1 MKRCA
6 PVPRDSCLAPHASR
20 VGRDYLGAVDAHLFP
35 RPIDSHAPTASA
47 RSMAATAG
55 PCVGCRLGLSAWV
68 ARVRKSFGG
77 VDGRE
82 CGDAGADEQ
91 PCAWWGLLS
100 WRSVRASRL
109 TVGTLRLTM
118 AAAHHASQAVLR
130 AAESAAAKA
139 ATSSAPTPAAAAAAA
154 GGGGGAS
161 TPPPSSPSPPPPP
174 PPSAALVREA
184 AAAGTAAAA
193 VDEVRS
199 GKALRL
205 AQLAHPYHFWK
216 WLEGA
221 LLPQVRL
228 LGSTRE
234 CSTLIANQRK
244 CSPAPQP
251 GADAASFQQDGMA
264 GLVLADVQVR
274 QQRAERRRHAL
285 PGAGSQDVLDRCLF
299 TKLGAGHVCLNV
311 PPDYN
316 TGLWETQAYGHDK
329 TLSELRWVIRG
340 EVCRRLR
347 RARGAWHVDACI
359 GHGACRMVAA
369 LVAALGLLSCLLLV
383 VCVVICVCGRARACG
398 G

>member
-1 MKRCA
+1 MRG
-6 PVPRDSCLAPHASR
+6 RMRSLAP
-20 VGRDYLGAVDAHLFP
+20 G
-35 RPIDSHAPTASA
+35 
-47 RSMAATAG
+47 
-55 PCVGCRLGLSAWV
+55 
-68 ARVRKSFGG
+68 
-77 VDGRE
+77 
-82 CGDAGADEQ
+82 
-91 PCAWWGLLS
+91 WGLLPL
-100 WRSVRASRL
+100 RNVRASRL

-139 ATSSAPTPAAAAAAA
+139 ATTAAPTPAPAAAAA
-154 GGGGGAS
+154 GGGGVGAS
-161 TPPPSSPSPPPPP
+161 TPSPSPPSPPP

-184 AAAGTAAAA
+184 AAAGKAAAA
-193 VDEVRS
+193 ADEVQS

-205 AQLAHPYHFWK
+205 AQLAHPYQFWK

-234 CSTLIANQRK
+234 CSTITANQRK

-316 TGLWETQAYGHDK
+316 TGLWDTQAYGHDK
-329 TLSELRWVIRG
+329 TLSELRWVMRG

-347 RARGAWHVDACI
+347 WVRGAWHTDTCI
-359 GHGACRMVAA
+359 GHEACRMV
-369 LVAALGLLSCLLLV
+369 VALGLVSCLLSSRGWCGHL
-383 VCVVICVCGRARACG
+383 CVCEGECIRRLTEALLARRLYLYRP
-398 G
+398 